1 MAGYFSKLRDFA
13 YRNPNNQEVVNDLL
27 KIASKTINSDTK
39 SGMLCCMQ
47 LKDLIWSRL
56 KKNINIKENY
66 KLLHKVLILESR
78 CSLDSYLL
86 ALEWNRPIKERFW
99 QPRRK
104 ILLPVVHDLEDL
116 LINDKLD
123 EYFISQPPRTGKST
137 LVLFVLSWQVGMFPE
152 LANLYVSNSGTLCNA
167 FYQGLKEIIT
177 DTNTYCWKEIF
188 PNVSFDPNSFLNA
201 KETWLEV
208 GRVKRYHSLTC
219 RSIDASLNGAC
230 DCNGLL
236 ISDDLVSGIEEA
248 LNPERM
254 NSVWQKVDNNM
265 ITRAKETAKI
275 MWIGTR
281 WSVKDPIGVRIEMLQ
296 NDPKFAGLRYK
307 IRNLPALNE
316 KDQSNFDY
324 DFGVGFS
331 TDYYKR
337 RRASF
342 ENFGD
347 TASWEAQY
355 QGSPIE
361 RSGMVFSPEALTYY
375 DELPRDSNG
384 NFIIPDRIYA
394 VCDVAFN
401 GSDFLSMPI
410 GFQYGDIIYIE
421 DWVFD
426 NGNKAKT
433 QPKVLQRLMYNKVA
447 SCYFEAN
454 NGGEFYAEEIRKAL
468 AELKYIMNIQSKYA
482 PNTISKN
489 DRIFRCSTDIIS
501 NFRFKATSKRN
512 AEYSMAMRQLFSFTI
527 LGKKQHEDAPD
538 SLAMMSMA
546 RAILFKG
553 ASFEIF
559 KRPL

>member
-1 MAGYFSKLRDFA
+1 MAGYFSKLRDYA
-13 YRNPNNQEVVNDLL
+13 YRNINNQEVVIDLL
-27 KIASKTINSDTK
+27 KITSKTINEDKTLGLNYCK
-39 SGMLCCMQ
+39 Q
-47 LKDLIWSRL
+47 LKTLLWERL
-56 KKNINIKENY
+56 NKRVDIKENY
-66 KLLHKVLILESR
+66 KLIHKVLILESR
-78 CSLDSYLL
+78 YSLDSYLT

-104 ILLPVVHDLEDL
+104 ILLPVIHDLEDL

-137 LVLFVLSWQVGMFPE
+137 LVLFVLSWQVGMNPE

-177 DTNTYCWKEIF
+177 DTSTYCWKEIF
-188 PNVSFDPNSFLNA
+188 PNVAFDANSFLNA

-208 GRVKRYHSLTC
+208 GRIKRYHSLTC

-230 DCNGLL
+230 DCNGVL

-254 NSVWQKVDNNM
+254 TSVWSKVDNNM
-265 ITRAKETAKI
+265 LTRAKETAKI
-275 MWIGTR
+275 LWIGTR

-296 NDPKFAGLRYK
+296 NDPKFASLRYK

-316 KDQSNFDY
+316 NDESNFDY
-324 DFGVGFS
+324 DYGVGFS

-342 ENFGD
+342 ENVGD
-347 TASWEAQY
+347 IASWEAQY
-355 QGSPIE
+355 QGAPIE
-361 RSGMVFSPEALTYY
+361 RSGMVFAPESLTYY
-375 DELPRDSNG
+375 DELPKDANG
-384 NFIIPDRIYA
+384 QTLPPERIYA
-394 VCDVAFN
+394 CCDVAFN

-433 QPKVLQRLMYNKVA
+433 QPKVLQRLMMNKVA

-454 NGGEFYAEEIRKAL
+454 NGGEFYADEIKKAL
-468 AELKYIMNIQSKYA
+468 GELKYIMNTISKYA

-501 NFRFKATSKRN
+501 NFRFKSSARRN
-512 AEYSMAMRQLFSFTI
+512 TEYSMAMRQMFSFTI
-527 LGKKQHEDAPD
+527 LGKKQHEDACD

-553 ASFEIF
+553 ASFEIIN
-559 KRPL
+559 RPI

>member
-13 YRNPNNQEVVNDLL
+13 YKNPNNQDVVVDLL
-27 KIASKTINSDTK
+27 KIATKTINDDPK
-39 SGMLCCMQ
+39 LGLDYCKQ
-47 LKDLIWSRL
+47 LKSILWYRL
-56 KKNINIKENY
+56 DNRYNIKDNY
-66 KLLHKVLILESR
+66 KLIHKVLILESR
-78 CSLDSYLL
+78 FSLDSYLT

-104 ILLPVVHDLEDL
+104 ILLPVIHDLEDL

-137 LVLFVLSWQVGMFPE
+137 LVLFVLTWQIGINPE

-167 FYQGLKEIIT
+167 FYQGVKEIIT
-177 DTNTYCWKEIF
+177 DDATYCWKEIF
-188 PNVSFDPNSFLNA
+188 PDVAFDQNSFLNA

-230 DCNGLL
+230 DCNGVL

-254 NSVWQKVDNNM
+254 HSVWNKVDNNM

-296 NDPKFAGLRYK
+296 NDPKFATLRYK

-316 KDQSNFDY
+316 KDESNFDY
-324 DFGVGFS
+324 DYAVGFS

-347 TASWEAQY
+347 EASWLAQY

-361 RSGMVFSPEALTYY
+361 RSGMVFAPESLTYY
-375 DELPRDSNG
+375 DELPRDSDG
-384 NFIIPDRIYA
+384 KMLPPDRIYA
-394 VCDVAFN
+394 VVDVAFN

-433 QPKVLQRLMYNKVA
+433 QPKVLQRLMYNQV
-447 SCYFEAN
+447 SSVYFEAN
-454 NGGEFYAEEIRKAL
+454 NGGEFYADDIKKAL
-468 AELKYIMNIQSKYA
+468 GELKYIMNVQSKYA
-482 PNTISKN
+482 PNSISKN
-489 DRIFRCSTDIIS
+489 DRIFRHSTDIIA
-501 NFRFKATSKRN
+501 NFRFKSTARRN
-512 AEYSMAMRQLFSFTI
+512 AEYANAMRQVFSFTI
-527 LGKKQHEDAPD
+527 LGKKQHEDAVD

-546 RAILFKG
+546 RAILFRG
-553 ASFEIF
+553 ASFEIL
-559 KRPL
+559 KRPI

>member
-1 MAGYFSKLRDFA
+1 MAGYFSQLRDFA
-13 YRNPNNQEVVNDLL
+13 HKNPSNLEVVNDLL
-27 KIASKTINSDTK
+27 KIARKTINENKTK
-39 SGMLCCMQ
+39 GLDYCKQ
-47 LKDLIWSRL
+47 LKTLLWSRL
-56 KKNINIKENY
+56 EKRVEIKENY
-66 KLLHKVLILESR
+66 KLIHKVLILESR
-78 CSLDSYLL
+78 YSLDSYLT

-104 ILLPVVHDLEDL
+104 ILLPVIHDLEDL

-137 LVLFVLSWQVGMFPE
+137 LVLFVLSWQIGVSPE

-167 FYQGLKEIIT
+167 FYQGVKEIIT
-177 DTNTYCWKEIF
+177 DDNTYCWKEIF
-188 PNVSFDPNSFLNA
+188 PDVSFDPNSFLNA

-208 GRVKRYHSLTC
+208 GRIKRYHSLTC

-254 NSVWQKVDNNM
+254 HSVWQKVDNNM
-265 ITRAKETAKI
+265 ITRAKETAKV

-296 NDPKFAGLRYK
+296 NDPKFAGLRFK
-307 IRNLPALNE
+307 VRNIPALDD
-316 KDQSNFDY
+316 KDESNFDY
-324 DFGVGFS
+324 DYGVGFS
-331 TDYYKR
+331 TDYYRR

-347 TASWEAQY
+347 MASWDAQY
-355 QGSPIE
+355 QGAPIE
-361 RSGMVFSPEALTYY
+361 RSGMVFAPESLTYY
-375 DELPRDSNG
+375 DDLPRNEDGS
-384 NFIIPDRIYA
+384 FKTPDRIYA
-394 VCDVAFN
+394 VVDVAFN
-401 GSDFLSMPI
+401 GSDFLSMPV
-410 GFQYGDIIYIE
+410 GYQYGDLIYIE

-426 NGNKAKT
+426 NGNKVKT
-433 QPKVLQRLMYNKVA
+433 QPKVLQGLIKNHVS

-454 NGGEFYAEEIRKAL
+454 NGGEFYAEDIKRAL
-468 AELKYIMNIQSKYA
+468 AELKYIMNVMSKYA
-482 PNTISKN
+482 PNSISKN
-489 DRIFRCSTDIIS
+489 DRIFKHSTDIIA
-501 NFRFKATSKRN
+501 NFRFKSTARRN
-512 AEYSMAMRQLFSFTI
+512 AEYSMAMRQMFSFTI
-527 LGKKQHEDAPD
+527 LGKKQHEDACD

-559 KRPL
+559 RRTF

>member
-13 YRNPNNQEVVNDLL
+13 YRNPTNQEVVNDLL
-27 KIASKTINSDTK
+27 KIVRKTINDDKTIGLDYCRQMK
-39 SGMLCCMQ
+39 EL
-47 LKDLIWSRL
+47 LWSRL
-56 KKNINIKENY
+56 NNRVDIKENY
-66 KLLHKVLILESR
+66 KLIHKVLIIESR
-78 CSLDSYLL
+78 YSLDSYLT

-104 ILLPVVHDLEDL
+104 ILLPVIHDLEDL

-137 LVLFVLSWQVGMFPE
+137 LVLFVLSWQVGMSPE

-177 DTNTYCWKEIF
+177 DTTTYCWREIF
-188 PNVSFDPNSFLNA
+188 PDVAFDPNSFLNA

-208 GRVKRYHSLTC
+208 GRIKRYHSLTC

-254 NSVWQKVDNNM
+254 SSVWQKVDNNM

-281 WSVKDPIGVRIEMLQ
+281 WSIKDPIGVRIEMLQ
-296 NDPKFAGLRYK
+296 NDPKFAGLRFK
-307 IRNLPALNE
+307 IRNMPALNDNDE
-316 KDQSNFDY
+316 SNFDY
-324 DFGVGFS
+324 DYGVGFS
-331 TDYYKR
+331 TDYYQR

-347 TASWEAQY
+347 EASWLAQY

-361 RSGMVFSPEALTYY
+361 RSGTIFNPENLTYY
-375 DELPRDSNG
+375 DELPKDKDG
-384 NFIIPDRIYA
+384 KTIPPDRIYA
-394 VCDVAFN
+394 VVDVAFN
-401 GSDFLSMPI
+401 GSDFLSMPV
-410 GFQYGDIIYIE
+410 GYQYGDIIYIE

-426 NGNKAKT
+426 NGNKSIT
-433 QPKVLQRLMYNKVA
+433 QPKVLQALLRNQVS

-454 NGGEFYAEEIRKAL
+454 NGGEFYADEVKKAL
-468 AELKYIMNIQSKYA
+468 TELKAVMNIMSKYA

-489 DRIFRCSTDIIS
+489 DRIFRCSTDIIA
-501 NFRFKATSKRN
+501 NFRFKNTARRN
-512 AEYSMAMRQLFSFTI
+512 KEYSMAMRQMFSFTI
-527 LGKKQHEDAPD
+527 LGKNKHEDACD

-546 RAILFKG
+546 RAVLFRG
-553 ASFEIF
+553 SSFEVF
-559 KRPL
+559 KRPF